1 MVAKDSLSEE
11 VTCKRDVR
19 VKDGPFIRKEG
30 GSLVKQRGCWKESP
44 KGGNEVGEFGE
55 QKGGQCDRT

>member
-1 MVAKDSLSEE
+1 MVKDSLSEE

-30 GSLVKQRGCWKESP
+30 GSLDKAERLLEGESQRRE
-44 KGGNEVGEFGE
+44 
-55 QKGGQCDRT
+55 